1 MIMLCFKAKSAS
13 PKEGETEEEEVH
25 CSCCAASELSA
36 VRLQGLASSV
46 VPESTC
52 NIITVMNSKFLRL
65 SVSPKK
71 WGARYSW
78 VSLTS
83 LKSLIFF
90 SLVFLHTAD
99 NIIIFI
105 ESLNNASWRK
115 QCSSGPTQCSRC
127 KNYTSSLQRLFTL
140 SISGSLLKWL

>member
-1 MIMLCFKAKSAS
+1 MIMLYYKAKSAS
-13 PKEGETEEEEVH
+13 PKEGETEEEEVS
-25 CSCCAASELSA
+25 CSCCAAIELSP
-36 VRLQGLASSV
+36 VRSGVASSV
-46 VPESTC
+46 VPERTC

-65 SVSPKK
+65 SVSPKI
-71 WGARYSW
+71 WRARYSW

-83 LKSLIFF
+83 IKSLIFF